1 MKIQV
6 SGKGIHRRE
15 VVGIDKLRALPA
27 EWYCFTNLELVDSG
41 AMPRQ
46 IDVIIVLDDRILI
59 VDLKD
64 WNGRIASDSDRWF
77 LNGKSVDT
85 SPVKKILENVR
96 IIAGLLQRYLKKDP
110 QTRTTPLPLIEGCV
124 VTTGRCDLT
133 GLAPMEKPRVFQI
146 DEFCK
151 IVQDQRTRSSRLATP
166 NWIDK
171 TNPLTGQGS
180 RWRSDLSRFFGIAE
194 GFFKPLEKRYG
205 DYKVVSDQTYEHPK
219 HIYSEY
225 DVEETTLSHG
235 FGLLRLWDFSNASS
249 QYCSEEGRM
258 EVAGRE
264 QDVISFLLDR
274 QPELETALIR
284 PRVSDPDKGIHY
296 WEVFERRRQL
306 RRLREFLVSHSDEL
320 TTTARFD
327 LARMLLSHIATMHRI
342 GAAHLDIGD
351 HSVWLEL
358 PSIIR
363 LSHLVAAS
371 YQGLASLGT
380 RRFEFLA
387 NGTILPEHI
396 LDQEI
401 DHFRKDVFL
410 LGVVIHSIVFGT
422 PPRARAA
429 GDPPSWDPSIDV
441 DGKSAFLHEW
451 FAKSLDIS
459 PAARF
464 CNSQE
469 MLDSFNECL
478 RQSGTG
484 PNALERLER
493 FRRWKSLRE
502 VFREFPEDRLI
513 RETDRNIVWTTIKDD
528 KTLLVKTWRRSC
540 WGDDDVEAPRIVHFC
555 ETAEELILAEHPGLV
570 RLLNVGY
577 VGESLVL
584 VQEFVNAPN
593 LSSDITDRPEFW
605 SSVEVVLQF
614 ISRLVDLV
622 IDLHDRGFAHG
633 DLKPANILVIE
644 EQGFPSPLLVDF
656 LDFIPMQEGELHTPS
671 YSPLYPVGTRER
683 DRFAVL
689 KVSEELLSKSSLE
702 PPNFEALRAAIE
714 TCREGTPPLA
724 TLTPFREELQIV
736 LNPPLE
742 EAETPK
748 CTFSFPGIELGPV
761 VSDDG
766 CFYIR
771 RIESTTRPKEST
783 VHVTG
788 RVERVVIDIRTQ
800 FGLQIKSVGRH
811 AVTQSQVSSA
821 ERRAGTRFHG
831 RFEVV
836 PGPQDLASLRALL
849 LQWFPEL
856 EGKATGVE
864 DLSSADANSTP
875 SQTGIEEDLI
885 VEDVQTAPSVRPVNV
900 NALWETLLAV
910 EEEQFTTCLAS
921 ADSTFVRDK
930 RRHFVPVDIK
940 AGTIDFTREDKVIV
954 EFNGVRGWS
963 PIGVLDLDLTK
974 GGFIA
979 VDASLYRARDGA
991 LLCRTGSEL
1000 RFKSM
1005 METDSRTRRT
1015 SATKRILGRRS
1026 VLPNLIDYLSDKI
1039 SEPKLTSTAVDR
1051 HDLESRYGLNAS
1063 QSDAFVRLL
1072 SMRPLGLLQG
1082 PPGTGKTTF
1091 IASLVHYLLS
1101 TGLISNVLLAS
1112 QSHEAVNNATESILK
1127 LFRHGNIEPSLVRVG
1142 QEGQIS
1148 ELLRPYHSAKVEAHY
1163 REKFKAGL
1171 KRRFQIAAHHLGL
1184 KASFSDDLFFLESTL
1199 RPVMDHVQALL
1210 KAEDQSADDGRC
1222 TSLCATLE
1230 DILLRLE
1237 LDIEKPVDWSE
1248 PEVYDQLISLLMV
1261 KHRVTSADQVRRM
1274 RGIAN
1279 LTRDWMGQ
1287 VSNRR
1292 RSFEE
1297 FLANTRHIVAG
1308 TCVGLGRSSLGL
1320 STAQFDL
1327 VIIDEAARC
1336 TPSELCVPIQSG
1348 KWILLV
1354 GDHLQLEPFHE
1365 PAVLNEARR
1374 RLRISMPQLVRSDF
1388 DRCFSSAYG
1397 KVSGQTLTIQ
1407 YRMLPSIGRL
1417 VSSAFYKGVL
1427 EHGRKMPIAPDTI
1440 WPAPLS
1446 RQLLWIA
1453 TDELRGEAY
1462 QHLDAHRSLS
1472 NPMEANAIADLLRE
1486 LDSHKPF
1493 IDWLLSQSPDET
1505 PIGIICMYSAQAQ
1518 LMRQKLR
1525 SIGLSGTLLN
1535 ACKVDT
1541 VDSYQGKQNL
1551 LVILS
1556 LVRNNEDGEKSGT
1569 RQLIKPGFLSRPNRI
1584 NVALSRAMDRL
1595 VIVGASVN
1603 WTPGS
1608 PMNVVSRIFDEIQKD
1623 GSARLTQYEPI
1634 QTEPETEQ
1642 PHKRK
1647 PRRSKKIHA

>member
-27 EWYCFTNLELVDSG
+27 DWYCFTNLELVDSG

-64 WNGRIASDSDRWF
+64 WNGKIASDSDRWF
-77 LNGKSVDT
+77 LNGRSVDT

-133 GLAPMEKPRVFQI
+133 GLAPMEKPRVFQV

-151 IVQDQRTRSSRLATP
+151 IVQDPRTRSSRLAAP

-171 TNPLTGQGS
+171 ANPLTGHGS

-194 GFFKPLEKRYG
+194 GFFKPLEKRYA

-219 HIYSEY
+219 HLYSEY

-235 FGLLRLWDFSNASS
+235 FGLLRLWDFSNASP

-387 NGTILPEHI
+387 NGTVLPEHI

-410 LGVVIHSIVFGT
+410 LGVVVHSIVFDT
-422 PPRARAA
+422 PPLSKAA

-441 DGKSAFLHEW
+441 DGKNAFLHEW

-478 RQSGTG
+478 RQSDTG

-502 VFREFPEDRLI
+502 VFREFPEERLI
-513 RETDRNIVWTTIKDD
+513 RETDRNIVWTTTKEER
-528 KTLLVKTWRRSC
+528 TLLVKTWRRSC
-540 WGDDDVEAPRIVHFC
+540 WGDDDVEAPRLVHFC
-555 ETAEELILAEHPGLV
+555 ETAEDLILAEHPGLV
-570 RLLNVGY
+570 RLLDVGY

-584 VQEFVNAPN
+584 VQEFVNAPS
-593 LSSDITDRPEFW
+593 LSSDLTERPEFW

-622 IDLHDRGFAHG
+622 VDLHERGFSHG
-633 DLKPANILVIE
+633 DLTPANILVVE
-644 EQGFPSPLLVDF
+644 EQGYPSPLLIDF
-656 LDFIPMQEGELHTPS
+656 LDFIPIQEGELYTPS
-671 YSPLYPVGTRER
+671 YSPLYPVGTKER

-689 KVSEELLSKSSLE
+689 KISEELLSKLPLEGSGLDSLRE
-702 PPNFEALRAAIE
+702 AIE

-724 TLTPFREELQIV
+724 TLTPFREELQIA
-736 LNPPLE
+736 LNPPSE
-742 EAETPK
+742 EVDIPT
-748 CTFSFPGIELGPV
+748 CSLSFPGVALGPV

-766 CFYIR
+766 YFYIHR
-771 RIESTTRPKEST
+771 HESTAF
-783 VHVTG
+783 VTG
-788 RVERVVIDIRTQ
+788 RVEQLAIDIRAQ
-800 FGLQIKSVGRH
+800 LALQIKSVRRYP
-811 AVTQSQVSSA
+811 VTQSQVSSA
-821 ERRAGTRFHG
+821 ERRARARFQG

-836 PGPQDLASLRALL
+836 PGPQDLGSLRSLL
-849 LQWFPEL
+849 AQWFPEL
-856 EGKATGVE
+856 EGNATGVE
-864 DLSSADANSTP
+864 DQPGADAVP
-875 SQTGIEEDLI
+875 SPSPTWIEEDM
-885 VEDVQTAPSVRPVNV
+885 VAEDVQAEPDVPPVNV
-900 NALWETLLAV
+900 KALWETLLAV
-910 EEEQFTTCLAS
+910 EEEQFTTCVAS

-930 RRHFVPVDIK
+930 RRHFVPVDMK

-954 EFNGVRGWS
+954 EFNGPVRGWS

-1015 SATKRILGRRS
+1015 AATKRILGRRS
-1026 VLPNLIDYLSDKI
+1026 VLPNLIDYLSDAI
-1039 SEPKLTSTAVDR
+1039 SEPRLTSTSVSRQDI
-1051 HDLESRYGLNAS
+1051 ESRYGLNDS

-1072 SMRPLGLLQG
+1072 TMRPLGLLQG

-1127 LFRHGNIEPSLVRVG
+1127 LFRHGNSEPSLVRVG

-1184 KASFSDDLFFLESTL
+1184 KAPFSDDLFFLESTL
-1199 RPVMDHVQALL
+1199 RPVLDHVQALL
-1210 KAEDQSADDGRC
+1210 KVEDQSVDDGRC
-1222 TSLCATLE
+1222 TSLCSTLE

-1237 LDIEKPVDWSE
+1237 LDIERPIDWSDS
-1248 PEVYDQLISLLMV
+1248 EVYDQLISLLMV
-1261 KHRVTSADQVRRM
+1261 KHRVASADQVRRM

-1365 PAVLNEARR
+1365 PSVLHEARR
-1374 RLRISMPQLVRSDF
+1374 RLRITMPQLVRSDF

-1397 KVSGQTLTIQ
+1397 KTSGQTLTIQ

-1427 EHGRKMPIAPDTI
+1427 QHGRNTPLAPETI
-1440 WPAPLS
+1440 WPASLS
-1446 RQLLWIA
+1446 QQLLWIA
-1453 TDELRGEAY
+1453 TDELGAEAY
-1462 QHLDAHRSLS
+1462 QHLDARRSLS

-1486 LDSHKPF
+1486 LDGHKPF

-1518 LMRQKLR
+1518 SMRQKLR

-1551 LVILS
+1551 LVVLS

-1569 RQLIKPGFLSRPNRI
+1569 RQLIRPGFLSRPNRI

-1603 WTPGS
+1603 WAPGS

-1623 GSARLTQYEPI
+1623 GSARLTQYVPI
-1634 QTEPETEQ
+1634 QPEPETTE

-1647 PRRSKKIHA
+1647 HRRSKKVHA